1 MPVGDERKSATDMPV
16 ESGPAPVEGR
26 DKVVEEAK
34 VEIRSDLDIIV
45 ARQKGRALAAALEF
59 SPSELTLV
67 ATAISELAR
76 NIVQYAKR
84 GDILL
89 RWIERGGL
97 RGIMVR
103 ACDRGP
109 GIEDI
114 QRVLQGGYSTSRSLG
129 LGLSGVKR
137 LMDEFEIDSRL
148 GWGTQ
153 VTVRKWVKR

>member
-1 MPVGDERKSATDMPV
+1 MNDERKFIDTPV
-16 ESGPAPVEGR
+16 ETGPATVESR

-34 VEIRSDLDIIV
+34 IEIRSDLDIIM
-45 ARQKGRALAAALEF
+45 ARQKGRSLAAALEF

-76 NIVQYAKR
+76 NIVMYAKR
-84 GDILL
+84 GEVTL

-97 RGIMVR
+97 RGILVR

-109 GIEDI
+109 GIEDV

-129 LGLSGVKR
+129 LGLSGVRR
-137 LMDEFEIDSRL
+137 LMDEFEIDSRP

>member
-1 MPVGDERKSATDMPV
+1 MPVDDERKSIDTPV
-16 ESGPAPVEGR
+16 EAGPAPVDSRE
-26 DKVVEEAK
+26 KVIEEAK
-34 VEIRSDLDIIV
+34 VEIKSDLDIIV

-67 ATAISELAR
+67 ATSISELAR

-84 GDILL
+84 GDVTL

-97 RGIMVR
+97 RGILVR

-109 GIEDI
+109 GIEDV

-129 LGLSGVKR
+129 LGLSGVRR
-137 LMDEFEIDSRL
+137 LMDEFEIDSRV